1 LTSHSIR
8 ITMKSFSAV
17 ALLSLPLGAFALT
30 ITSPAAG
37 DTWNS
42 TGDHT
47 VTWTSDSSDPK
58 EFGMYLINDNVK
70 PVQVLPINDQVE
82 GSTGSYTFPNVLPV
96 GKDYQIRFNSLNA
109 PGTNDTLTESGDFT
123 IVSGGPNIVAV
134 PSTSTTST
142 STATGTAGLE
152 ASPTATG
159 GTANSTPTGSSGSG
173 TSEAS
178 SSGTTSSSTASATH
192 KSSGVATYGSRGF
205 AVAIG
210 MVTVGF
216 AAMFVVA

>member
-1 LTSHSIR
+1 
-8 ITMKSFSAV
+8 MKSFSAV

-30 ITSPAAG
+30 ITSPVAG

-58 EFGMYLINDNVK
+58 EFGMYLVNDNIK
-70 PVQVLPINDQVE
+70 PVQVLPIDDQVDT
-82 GSTGSYTFPNVLPV
+82 STGSYTFPNVLPV

-123 IVSGGPNIVAV
+123 IVSGGPNIVV
-134 PSTSTTST
+134 QSSLSLTSTTSGA
-142 STATGTAGLE
+142 TATGTTGA
-152 ASPTATG
+152 AATPTGTG
-159 GTANSTPTGSSGSG
+159 ANSTPTGSNGSE
-173 TSEAS
+173 TS
-178 SSGTTSSSTASATH
+178 SSSTSSSSTASATH
-192 KSSGVATYGSRGF
+192 KSSGVATYGSRGY
-205 AVAIG
+205 AIAIG